1 MSDATRSGR
10 GRGNVTI
17 EEYIQMMDRWP
28 DSWMGFPEDLRIGRE
43 ITAVFLPFVE
53 YMIAQGL
60 SRRTIRRHV
69 DNLWA
74 LGGELIRAVNFDQSL
89 RERPARTLVED
100 SIDSTG
106 GALLGS
112 AFSEQ
117 EQNPFDATCR
127 KLHRFFSSCNHA

>member
-1 MSDATRSGR
+1 MSDETRSGK

-17 EEYIQMMDRWP
+17 GEYIQMMDRWP
-28 DSWMGFPEDLRIGRE
+28 DSWMGFPEDLHIGRQ
-43 ITAVFLPFVE
+43 ITAVLLSFVE

-60 SRRTIRRHV
+60 SRHTIRRHV

-74 LGGELIRAVNFDQSL
+74 LGGELIRAVNFDPSL

-117 EQNPFDATCR
+117 DQDPFDATCR
-127 KLHRFFSSCNHA
+127 KLHRFLSSCNHA

>member
-1 MSDATRSGR
+1 MSQNLSR
-10 GRGNVTI
+10 GSDTLA
-17 EEYIQMMDRWP
+17 
-28 DSWMGFPEDLRIGRE
+28 F
-43 ITAVFLPFVE
+43 AE

-60 SRRTIRRHV
+60 SRHTIRRHV

-106 GALLGS
+106 GPLLGS